1 MARTRAAVLSLVR
14 NRSLPLPI
22 PQEQTKPKL
31 LEGVGERIPR
41 RLARNLQGP
50 QLSQWGC
57 ISWESLRDPGSG
69 QTLRERRG
77 TGKGTGGPVPSK
89 VLGELA

>member
-1 MARTRAAVLSLVR
+1 MARTRGAVLSLVG
-14 NRSLPLPI
+14 NRPLPLPI

-31 LEGVGERIPR
+31 LEGVGETIPR

-50 QLSQWGC
+50 QWA
-57 ISWESLRDPGSG
+57 DP
-69 QTLRERRG
+69 QKKTLRKRG